1 MRNWNINVY
10 NVLGR
15 FSMKLFHFLALVSA
29 LFTLVFLKLIE
40 KIPRWHR
47 INVALCFG
55 KTKKS
60 WLIIKYIDKTSFICT
75 NLLELKPFFDL
86 TNSQSNYKTNYIKK
100 ILKRW
105 WTSSFTNYSSIFL
118 RTLTRNFKQNR
129 NAQNLQNVWKVCFQ
143 STYNFGF
150 FCDEP
155 LVMDKH

>member
-15 FSMKLFHFLALVSA
+15 FSMKLFHFLAKVTA
-29 LFTLVFLKLIE
+29 LFTMVFLYVIE
-40 KIPRWHR
+40 KNRWHR
-47 INVALCFG
+47 INAALCFG

-75 NLLELKPFFDL
+75 NLLELKPFFEL

-100 ILKRW
+100 KLKRW

-118 RTLTRNFKQNR
+118 RTLTRNLKQNR

-143 STYNFGF
+143 STDNFVFLWWAFGYG
-150 FCDEP
+150 
-155 LVMDKH
+155 

>member
-15 FSMKLFHFLALVSA
+15 FSMKLFHFLAKVTA
-29 LFTLVFLKLIE
+29 LFTMVFLYVIE
-40 KIPRWHR
+40 KNMWHR

-75 NLLELKPFFDL
+75 NLLELKPFFEL
-86 TNSQSNYKTNYIKK
+86 TNSQSNYRTNYIKK
-100 ILKRW
+100 KLKRW

-118 RTLTRNFKQNR
+118 RTLTRNLKQNR
-129 NAQNLQNVWKVCFQ
+129 NAQNLQNVW
-143 STYNFGF
+143 
-150 FCDEP
+150 
-155 LVMDKH
+155 